1 MESAISKTLAV
12 FSVYHLEERHQLDK
26 AWILV
31 FRDDDIEEIVLEV
44 KGNDVSLHDSI
55 VVEQATVEGFV
66 DTFKKHLLTVLQAPQ
81 PL

>member
-12 FSVYHLEERHQLDK
+12 FSVYHLEEKCQLPDK

-44 KGNDVSLHDSI
+44 NGNAVSLHDSI
-55 VVEQATVEGFV
+55 AVEQTIVEGFV
-66 DTFKKHLLTVLQAPQ
+66 DTFKKHLLSML
-81 PL
+81 